1 MPPPPP
7 PPLLRLATASPSP
20 ASTTPLTLPRLS
32 ALAHRAAALHADI
45 LLLPEAFLGGYPRGA
60 SFGCTIGGRTPAGRD
75 EYLAYFRAAV
85 DLGDVVGDS
94 GAGGGEAWVR
104 AGAGGDGTREE
115 LERVARETGVFL
127 VVGVVERAGGGLYCG
142 VVFVCPEGG
151 VRGKRRK
158 VMPTGTERL
167 VWAQGG
173 AATLKAVSTVIRG
186 VRVNMGAAICWES
199 YMPLVRQ
206 ALYAQNVNL
215 YLAPTADGRDTWL
228 SLLRTVGIEGRCFVV
243 SSNMCVR
250 EGAAEEEDGEVAV
263 DGDGDSLP
271 HGGKSGQRRRSC
283 VTSEGFEIALPA
295 GSRSESATRPALSM
309 TTAGVASRRLSV
321 LLDDDGN
328 EIVLPASA
336 SPLSSTR
343 PTLST
348 AASRRMSVFDDDGNE
363 IVLPRSCSP
372 GAAVAPPPPR
382 STTTTTGMAPTPA
395 GSTVLSP
402 TVDGKTKD
410 KEGGFISRG
419 GSAIVGPFG
428 DVLAGPQWEDDEGI
442 IWADVDFDDC
452 VRGRLDLDVAGS
464 YSRNDSFKFSVQG
477 LDLTPLPY

>member
-1 MPPPPP
+1 MYGEEEEGYACEY
-7 PPLLRLATASPSP
+7 LLTCPGWCGGWGV
-20 ASTTPLTLPRLS
+20 LTL
-32 ALAHRAAALHADI
+32 
-45 LLLPEAFLGGYPRGA
+45 GGQ
-60 SFGCTIGGRTPAGRD
+60 
-75 EYLAYFRAAV
+75 
-85 DLGDVVGDS
+85 
-94 GAGGGEAWVR
+94 
-104 AGAGGDGTREE
+104 
-115 LERVARETGVFL
+115 
-127 VVGVVERAGGGLYCG
+127 
-142 VVFVCPEGG
+142 
-151 VRGKRRK
+151 
-158 VMPTGTERL
+158 TGTERL

-186 VRVNMGAAICWES
+186 VRVNMGAAICWEN

-215 YLAPTADGRDTWL
+215 YLAPTADGRDTWMAL
-228 SLLRTVGIEGRCFVV
+228 MRTIGIEGRCFVV

-250 EGAAEEEDGEVAV
+250 EGHTTAAADDGEEAV
-263 DGDGDSLP
+263 DAEAVGSP
-271 HGGKSGQRRRSC
+271 PPERKSGGRRTSC
-283 VTSEGFEIALPA
+283 VTAEGFEIALPA
-295 GSRSESATRPALSM
+295 GSRSVSATRPALS
-309 TTAGVASRRLSV
+309 TTASRRLSV

-336 SPLSSTR
+336 SPSTSAR

-348 AASRRMSVFDDDGNE
+348 AASRRLSVFDDDGNE

-372 GAAVAPPPPR
+372 GGAAFAPPPPR
-382 STTTTTGMAPTPA
+382 STTTAGVAPTPA

-402 TVDGKTKD
+402 GVNGKKREKE

-419 GSAIVGPFG
+419 GSSIVGPFG

-442 IWADVDFDDC
+442 LWADVDFDDC

-464 YSRNDSFKFSVQG
+464 YSRYVPVSHHFWRFVTDGLVNANRNDSFKFAVQG